1 MELDSGLKTDQI
13 MLKVALALLPAIAA
27 SVLVFGP
34 WVLVGLSTAVIAS
47 LVAEAVFF
55 QSVRTLQDYSALVTG
70 LLIALALPPTTPIY
84 ISVLA
89 AVCAIGLG
97 KKSYGGLGK
106 NIFNPAMLGY
116 AIVLVSFPFDI
127 GTWDATTGATSL
139 DKISH
144 RFGATLQE
152 IASDPAFGSFGSTG
166 FEWVNVFAGA
176 GGLFLIYR
184 KIIGWRL
191 PMATLIGLSLP
202 AVLAYDGG
210 SSASFGSPLMHC
222 FSGGTML
229 AAFFIVTDP
238 VTSPSSVRGQ
248 WLFGLIVGALIFVIR
263 AWGSYPDGI
272 AFSVLLANALVP
284 LLDQKHSNKTVSGR

>member
-1 MELDSGLKTDQI
+1 
-13 MLKVALALLPAIAA
+13 MLEVALAILPAAA
-27 SVLVFGP
+27 ACVVYFGP
-34 WVLVGLSTAVIAS
+34 LVLITIVTAVTVS
-47 LVAEAVFF
+47 LAVEAVLF
-55 QSVRTLQDYSALVTG
+55 QSIKILQDCSALVTG
-70 LLIALALPPTTPIY
+70 LLIALALPPTTPVY
-84 ISVLA
+84 LTALA

-106 NIFNPAMLGY
+106 NIFNPAMVGY
-116 AIVLVSFPFDI
+116 AVVLVSFPFDV
-127 GTWDATTGATSL
+127 GTWDATTGATAL

-144 RFGATLQE
+144 RLGATIEE
-152 IASDPAFGSFGSTG
+152 IGSDPAFGNFAAAG
-166 FEWVNVFAGA
+166 FEWINVCAGI
-176 GGLFLIYR
+176 GGIFLVLR

-191 PMATLIGLSLP
+191 PLATLLGLSIP

-210 SSASFGSPLMHC
+210 SSASLGSPLIHC

-238 VTSPSSVRGQ
+238 VTSPSSARGQ

-272 AFSVLLANALVP
+272 AFAVLLGNMLVP
-284 LLDQKHSNKTVSGR
+284 ILDRSHISIAASDK